1 MPNKY
6 AADTMALIL
15 YLEERKLPIAV
26 SKIFSEFEKQNCELL
41 IPAMVIAEIGYLS
54 ERKRIDTNLKE
65 VKQFLKKNKNA
76 RIEPMSF
83 EIVETAF
90 QINNIPELHDR
101 LIAATAIFTNA
112 ALLTNDPVIHACK
125 SVKVVW

>member
-1 MPNKY
+1 
-6 AADTMALIL
+6 
-15 YLEERKLPIAV
+15 
-26 SKIFSEFEKQNCELL
+26 
-41 IPAMVIAEIGYLS
+41 MVIAEIGYLS

-90 QINNIPELHDR
+90 QLNNIPELHDR

-112 ALLTNDPVIHACK
+112 ILLTNDPVIHACK